1 MTPKTVRAFA
11 VRYRRQTIPVLAA
24 GLVGGLSLAPSAFPA
39 QQLFETLAIAQ
50 ASLLAIVISVSMM
63 SMQVSTNRFA
73 PQLSQLY
80 RESSFNAIIARFGLS
95 ILFDLA
101 LFAVPTAWM
110 NLPPTRAVIV
120 GLVTGVAAWA
130 FVSLLEI
137 EERLLVFLNPDPVL
151 ESLVE
156 TVSFDRYHAFSVN
169 RREEGQV
176 ARNPILEIF
185 QIAQTSLE
193 QRDNYSA
200 LRAVD
205 ALDDATE
212 RLLSEYAARPA
223 DVQRETE
230 SSIHKL
236 FDYWNRIADLAV
248 EWGSDDVLHAIVDAE
263 QAIGR
268 RALDLELSTAAIGTV
283 DAVFH
288 FCAVTLANNR
298 LESRYHATLGD
309 LLSTSLEA
317 GMLDV
322 AQRAVT
328 DIARLSQLVD
338 RRDDDL
344 LVAADE
350 RITPHREFFD
360 NWAYFLD
367 VHQPRLE
374 TEQCQSLYVHFERQY
389 RSIRDEV
396 VANGRIDEFYRAAN
410 PGFRDLGVA
419 AASADVQWAVSR
431 ATEHVIELAMLTEGT
446 PDSYLSI
453 IQRFVESGGEPGVRD
468 ALSRLRHR
476 IEDGES
482 PDDSRPHGSIVDP
495 ITDRLSG
502 NDRSD
507 VSTYPRPIRPEA
519 LANGVDEI
527 FDTVE
532 TLVDE
537 AGSKPESVE

>member
-1 MTPKTVRAFA
+1 MSPNTVRAFTIRHRGR
-11 VRYRRQTIPVLAA
+11 VIPVLVT
-24 GLVGGLSLAPSAFPA
+24 GLVGVLSLVPSSFPA

-95 ILFDLA
+95 ILLNLA
-101 LFAVPTAWM
+101 LFAVPTTWT
-110 NLPPTRAVIV
+110 NLPSTRAIIV
-120 GLVTGVAAWA
+120 GGVTGVAAWA

-151 ESLVE
+151 ESLVG

-200 LRAVD
+200 LRAID

-212 RLLSEYAARPA
+212 RLLSGYAELPA
-223 DVQRETE
+223 EDQRETE
-230 SSIHKL
+230 PSVHKL

-263 QAIGR
+263 QSIGQK
-268 RALDLELSTAAIGTV
+268 ALDLQLSTAAIGSV

-298 LESRYHATLGD
+298 LESRYHATLGE

-322 AQRAVT
+322 ARRAVT

-360 NWAYFLD
+360 NWAYFLE

-389 RSIRDEV
+389 RSVRDEV
-396 VANGRIDEFYRAAN
+396 VANGRVDDFYRAAN
-410 PGFRDLGVA
+410 PGFRDIGIG

-431 ATEHVIELAMLTEGT
+431 TTEHVLELVVLTEAP
-446 PDSYLSI
+446 PDSYLDTIRHI
-453 IQRFVESGGEPGVRD
+453 IASGGAPGVHD
-468 ALSRLRHR
+468 ALRRLSYRT
-476 IEDGES
+476 DGEQGPEGS
-482 PDDSRPHGSIVDP
+482 EAHSSIVDP
-495 ITDRLSG
+495 LTDRLSG
-502 NDRSD
+502 NAQSET
-507 VSTYPRPIRPEA
+507 SIYSRPIRPET
-519 LANGVDEI
+519 LPDEI
-527 FDTVE
+527 DETLDTVE
-532 TLVDE
+532 ALVDE
-537 AGSKPESVE
+537 SRPKPESVE